1 MKRMLINA
9 TQQEELRVALVDGQ
23 RLYDLD
29 IEHSGREQKK
39 ASIFKGKI
47 TRVEPSL
54 EAAFVEYGADRHG
67 FLPLKEISRE
77 YFSDGALQRGRR
89 PNIRDAV
96 SEGQEVIVQIE
107 KEERGN
113 KGAALTTFISLAGS
127 YLVLMPNNPKAGG
140 ISRRIEGDERNEL
153 KDILANLEVPKGM
166 GIIVRTAGVGRRQ
179 EDLEWDLATLTNFW
193 QRIKETAD
201 QIKAPVLLHQE
212 GDVLTRSVRDYL
224 RPDIGEILIDHE
236 IAFEKVRKHV
246 ELYRPDFVNKVKL
259 AQDTIPLFN
268 RFQIEAQIES
278 AFQREVRLPSG
289 GSIVIDPTE
298 ALISIDINSARSTK
312 GGDIEETAFNTNKE
326 AAVEVARQL
335 RLRDLGGLIVIDF
348 IDMNSSKH
356 QREVENIIKDALQR
370 DRARV
375 QIGRISRFGLLE
387 MSRQRLK
394 PSLGESSQIVCPRCG
409 GTGNIRG
416 IESLALSILRL
427 IEEEAQKETTSQIQ
441 ANVPV
446 EVGTFLL
453 NEKRKIIAR
462 IEKRLNA
469 RVYIVP
475 NTDLETPHYEVVRLK
490 EDDADDVVSYN
501 MKSSPEK
508 PNLNVDQTIQT
519 VKREEP
525 AVQPLVQA
533 QPAKAAP
540 KSKPRKKD
548 GLIKRLFS
556 FLFGSEKKK
565 PQTNN
570 RNQKGKHNKGR
581 NSNRKRNYNNKNPR
595 NRTDNKRQDER
606 NDNRQDNRPEGR
618 QDNRNQKR
626 GRNDNKTPANNDI
639 KKDNRQ
645 EQQVEL
651 EKKQAKRPARQ
662 SRRDRNPND
671 TDSKVKV
678 SPQNVKP
685 NQTAEQIKERDEAKQ
700 QAQHKK
706 AAQVDKPVVKTES
719 TDNSQAQPSKKK
731 SAVKPKNEST
741 HTPSSESVSP
751 TNVETSQ
758 AKATPKPE
766 TTTKAP
772 AVEVKPEPIKAPQNF
787 ANVSQA
793 PMTKPAEAHWKESNV
808 DPKQQE
814 PSRVAV
820 VVSGVA
826 TSGPR
831 AGYHAIAESAVST
844 TPIVEAYEAN
854 KAAGNAKQEVEPVLE
869 IEASVKIETEDAVQV
884 KASTVTEPT
893 IEEQTSNETVAEES
907 ASNDSASNKEPVESV
922 DVTEPSIIAE
932 PQAVEAPVSE
942 IAQEETVEAEVVD
955 ATATE
960 ASKAEAPEVETPA
973 KPVAKKAPAKKPAA
987 KKAAPKRKPAT
998 KKDAETTDD
1007 SKPAKPAVK
1016 RAKAKPKAVKAKKDT
1031 VQQEIELAP
1040 SAKSDESP
1048 AEKPENT

>member
-77 YFSDGALQRGRR
+77 YFSEGALQRGRR

-348 IDMNSSKH
+348 IDMNSSRH

-462 IEKRLNA
+462 IEKRLDA

-490 EDDADDVVSYN
+490 EDDAEDVVSYN
-501 MKSSPEK
+501 MKTSPEK

-548 GLIKRLFS
+548 GLLKRLFS

-565 PQTNN
+565 PQNNN
-570 RNQKGKHNKGR
+570 RNQKGRHNKNR
-581 NSNRKRNYNNKNPR
+581 NSNRKRNYNNKNSR
-595 NRTDNKRQDER
+595 NRPDNKRNADQDER
-606 NDNRQDNRPEGR
+606 NDNRQSNRTEGR
-618 QDNRNQKR
+618 NDNRNQRR
-626 GRNDNKTPANNDI
+626 GRNDNKPTTNKDVKN
-639 KKDNRQ
+639 DNRQ
-645 EQQVEL
+645 EKQQEL

-662 SRRDRNPND
+662 SRKDRNRND
-671 TDSKVKV
+671 VDSKVKV

-685 NQTAEQIKERDEAKQ
+685 NQTAEQIKERDDAKQ
-700 QAQHKK
+700 QAQQKKSAQSEKPNVKKESTDHSQTQPSSKK
-706 AAQVDKPVVKTES
+706 AASKSQTENVQTSNTVNATKPSTETTQSKAVAKT
-719 TDNSQAQPSKKK
+719 
-731 SAVKPKNEST
+731 AVKEPE
-741 HTPSSESVSP
+741 V
-751 TNVETSQ
+751 
-758 AKATPKPE
+758 KA
-766 TTTKAP
+766 
-772 AVEVKPEPIKAPQNF
+772 KPEPVKAPQNF
-787 ANVSQA
+787 ANVSKA
-793 PMTKPAEAHWKESNV
+793 PMTKPEEAQWLESKV

-814 PSRVAV
+814 PARTTI

-826 TSGPR
+826 TSAPR
-831 AGYHAIAESAVST
+831 VGYHAIAETAVST
-844 TPIVEAYEAN
+844 TAIVEAPVVEAPV
-854 KAAGNAKQEVEPVLE
+854 VEAP
-869 IEASVKIETEDAVQV
+869 
-884 KASTVTEPT
+884 
-893 IEEQTSNETVAEES
+893 
-907 ASNDSASNKEPVESV
+907 
-922 DVTEPSIIAE
+922 
-932 PQAVEAPVSE
+932 AVEAPADE
-942 IAQEETVEAEVVD
+942 APGVEAPVVEAPAAE
-955 ATATE
+955 ATA
-960 ASKAEAPEVETPA
+960 AEATAAEATAAEATAAEATAAEATAAEATAAEATAVEATAAEATAAEATAVEATAVETKA
-973 KPVAKKAPAKKPAA
+973 SAKKAPAKKAA
-987 KKAAPKRKPAT
+987 VKKAAPKRKPAAKT
-998 KKDAETTDD
+998 AKEKAEDE
-1007 SKPAKPAVK
+1007 AKPAVK
-1016 RAKAKPKAVKAKKDT
+1016 RAKAKPKVAKTKPAAAKVDSEEAAT
-1031 VQQEIELAP
+1031 A
-1040 SAKSDESP
+1040 STAKSNES
-1048 AEKPENT
+1048 AADNSEST